1 MGKIRVL
8 IVDDHTIVRDG
19 ICALLALA
27 ADVEVVGEAANG
39 REAVDKVGQL
49 APDVVLMDIAMP
61 IMDGL
66 EATRRIH
73 KKFPEAKVLALTQHD
88 ESEHVFSIVEAGAKG
103 FVSKTAASSELAS
116 GIRAVHRG
124 DSFLS
129 PGAARVFVED
139 FQLGAA
145 TGGKQGSH
153 RQLTNREREVLKLA
167 AEGYTTQEIA
177 DILVLSPKSVQGHKT
192 NLMTKLDIHN
202 RTDLIKYAIRNGII
216 TV

>member
-19 ICALLALA
+19 ICALLALV

-39 REAVDKVGQL
+39 REAVDKVRQL

-73 KKFPEAKVLALTQHD
+73 KEFPEVKVLALTQHD
-88 ESEHVFSIVEAGAKG
+88 ESEHVFSIVEVGAKG
-103 FVSKTAASSELAS
+103 FISKAAASSELAS

-129 PGAARVFVED
+129 PVAARVFVED

-145 TGGKQGSH
+145 TGGKQDSY
-153 RQLTNREREVLKLA
+153 RQLTNREREVLKLV

-192 NLMTKLDIHN
+192 NLMAKLDIHN
-202 RTDLIKYAIRNGII
+202 RTDLIKYAIRKGII

>member
-39 REAVDKVGQL
+39 REAVDKVRQL

-73 KKFPEAKVLALTQHD
+73 KEFPEVKVLALTQHD
-88 ESEHVFSIVEAGAKG
+88 ESEHVFSIVEVGAKG
-103 FVSKTAASSELAS
+103 FISKTAASSELAS

-129 PGAARVFVED
+129 PVAARVFVED

-145 TGGKQGSH
+145 GGGKQDSH

-177 DILVLSPKSVQGHKT
+177 DMLVLSPKSVQGHKT
-192 NLMTKLDIHN
+192 NLMAKLDIHN
-202 RTDLIKYAIRNGII
+202 RTDLIKYAIRKGII